1 MTTRDLPY
9 SFTRAQARA
18 LGATDRELA
27 AAVRDGTIE
36 RRCQGRY
43 RLLLDPHAFED
54 RRSAH
59 IAEAEAA
66 LVAHPGGY
74 VLSHVTA
81 AMAYGL
87 AVPLGPFDGVHLSV
101 DTALHRSRR
110 LFGVVIHHSDSV
122 ETAVTES
129 AGMPCTTVP
138 RTLADCLRWHPRTV
152 SVPLADEA
160 LRLGL
165 CTYSDIEDELD
176 KQRRWRGRRRAV
188 EMLEVVDGRRESW
201 LESRAAVSMWKGG
214 VDQPQPQVTV
224 LDDRG
229 RFLGRVD
236 GIWAEDNCALEVDG
250 QTKYYLP
257 DVDGVVD
264 AIARRTAQDVRQA
277 GLEGA
282 GLVVVRADSVLTHS
296 PEQLAQSV
304 RRARWLGRQKTFR
317 GRLVAT
323 SGAGLARAAA
333 A

>member
-36 RRCQGRY
+36 RCCQGRY
-43 RLLLDPHAFED
+43 RLLLDPHAFEE

-59 IAEAEAA
+59 LAEAEAA

-74 VLSHVTA
+74 LLSHVTA

-122 ETAVTES
+122 ETAVAEA
-129 AGMPCTTVP
+129 AGLPCTTVS

-165 CTYSDIEDELD
+165 CTYADIENELGT
-176 KQRRWRGRRRAV
+176 QRRWRGRRRAV
-188 EMLEVVDGRRESW
+188 EMLGIVDGRRESW
-201 LESRAAVSMWKGG
+201 LESRAAVSMWKAG
-214 VDQPQPQVTV
+214 VDQPQPQGTV
-224 LDDRG
+224 LDDRD

-236 GIWAEDNCALEVDG
+236 GIWAEDNCVLEVDG
-250 QTKYYLP
+250 QVKYHLP
-257 DVDGVVD
+257 DADGVVD
-264 AIARRTAQDVRQA
+264 AVARRTAQDVRQA
-277 GLEGA
+277 GLEA
-282 GLVVVRADSVLTHS
+282 VGLVVVRTDSAQTHS
-296 PEQLAQSV
+296 PEQLAGAV

-317 GRLVAT
+317 GRLIAT
-323 SGAGLARAAA
+323 PGAGLTRPTAA
-333 A
+333 